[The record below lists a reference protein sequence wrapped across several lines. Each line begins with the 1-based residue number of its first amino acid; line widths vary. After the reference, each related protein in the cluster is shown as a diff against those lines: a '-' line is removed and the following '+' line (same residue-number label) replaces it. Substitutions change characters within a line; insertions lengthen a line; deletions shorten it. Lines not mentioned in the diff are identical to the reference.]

1 MNGSIALKPNLY
13 YLLAHGPAIKFKG
26 WIQEECIMSSVIFP
40 IWFILAAIFAY
51 LAYMQ
56 WRLSGEP
63 LRTFAFRDRDREPGE
78 AESEEITKKTID
90 DFNNYLEMVNFRN
103 QKHHQ
108 MAAIGFFVAVFL
120 SLVSMFLVFGS

>member
-1 MNGSIALKPNLY
+1 
-13 YLLAHGPAIKFKG
+13 
-26 WIQEECIMSSVIFP
+26 MSTVIFP

-56 WRLSGEP
+56 WRLSVEP
-63 LRTFAFRDRDREPGE
+63 LRTFAHRDRDREPGE
-78 AESEEITKKTID
+78 SESDEITKKTID
-90 DFNNYLEMVNFRN
+90 DFNNYLEMINFRN

>member
-1 MNGSIALKPNLY
+1 
-13 YLLAHGPAIKFKG
+13 
-26 WIQEECIMSSVIFP
+26 MSSIIFP

-78 AESEEITKKTID
+78 AESDEITKKTID
-90 DFNNYLEMVNFRN
+90 DFNNYLEMLNFRN
-103 QKHHQ
+103 QKNHQ

-120 SLVSMFLVFGS
+120 SLVSMFLIFGPK

>member
-1 MNGSIALKPNLY
+1 
-13 YLLAHGPAIKFKG
+13 
-26 WIQEECIMSSVIFP
+26 MSSVIFP

-56 WRLSGEP
+56 WRLSSEP
-63 LRTFAFRDRDREPGE
+63 LRTFAFRDRDREPSE

>member
-1 MNGSIALKPNLY
+1 
-13 YLLAHGPAIKFKG
+13 
-26 WIQEECIMSSVIFP
+26 MSSVIFP

-63 LRTFAFRDRDREPGE
+63 LRTFTFRDRDREPGE
-78 AESEEITKKTID
+78 AESEEINKKTID

>member
-1 MNGSIALKPNLY
+1 
-13 YLLAHGPAIKFKG
+13 
-26 WIQEECIMSSVIFP
+26 MSSIIFP

-63 LRTFAFRDRDREPGE
+63 LRTFAHRDRDREPGE
-78 AESEEITKKTID
+78 AESDELTKKTIE
-90 DFNNYLEMVNFRN
+90 DFNNYLEMLNFRN
-103 QKHHQ
+103 QKNHQ

-120 SLVSMFLVFGS
+120 SLVSMFLIFGPQ

>member
-1 MNGSIALKPNLY
+1 
-13 YLLAHGPAIKFKG
+13 
-26 WIQEECIMSSVIFP
+26 MSSVIFP

-78 AESEEITKKTID
+78 AESDEITKKTVD
-90 DFNNYLEMVNFRN
+90 DFNNYLEMINFRN

-120 SLVSMFLVFGS
+120 SLVSMFMMFPGS

>member
-1 MNGSIALKPNLY
+1 
-13 YLLAHGPAIKFKG
+13 
-26 WIQEECIMSSVIFP
+26 MSSVIFP

-56 WRLSGEP
+56 WRLAGEP
-63 LRTFAFRDRDREPGE
+63 LRTFAFRDRDRVPGE
-78 AESEEITKKTID
+78 EESEEITKKTID

>member
-1 MNGSIALKPNLY
+1 
-13 YLLAHGPAIKFKG
+13 
-26 WIQEECIMSSVIFP
+26 MSTIIFP
-40 IWFILAAIFAY
+40 IWFLLAAIFAY

-56 WRLSGEP
+56 WRLSQEA
-63 LRTFAFRDRDREPGE
+63 LRTFAFRDRDQEPGE
-78 AESEEITKKTID
+78 VESDELNKKTIA
-90 DFNNYLEMVNFRN
+90 DFNNYLEMINFRN